1 MTQLDRLVSAFANL
15 MWGPFLLVLLVG
27 GGLYFTVYCRFTPF
41 RYFRHGLDI
50 LLGKFDREEDPGDI
64 NHFQALSSALAG
76 TVGMGNI
83 SGVAVAIHTG
93 GPGALFWMWVSA
105 MVGMSTKFFTCT
117 LAILFRGQDDQGHLQ
132 GGPMYVI
139 REGLGKRFK
148 PLAILFSA
156 AGMIGCLPMFQANQ
170 LTQFTRESIL
180 IPFGLFP
187 ANMNT
192 GNLVIG
198 LLIAILVS
206 MVILGGI
213 KRIGLIAGKLVPF
226 MVSLYLLAGLTIVIK
241 NITELSSVVELIFHD
256 AFTGQA
262 VMGGVVGEVIRQGIR
277 RAVFS
282 NEAGLGTEALAH
294 GAAKTTEPVREGLVA
309 MLGPFIDTIL
319 VCSITAFVILV
330 SGAWTSDLNG
340 VSMTA
345 QAFSTELGLA
355 GTVVLSICVITFS
368 VTTMFGQSYY
378 GAKCTG
384 FLFGTGSKAFYN
396 YFYISSTIIG
406 ATVSI
411 SFVINLIDGMYAV
424 MAIPTMTSAILLSPK
439 VMTEARR
446 YFTALDHSAK
456 E

>member
-1 MTQLDRLVSAFANL
+1 MMQLDYFISAFANL

-41 RYFRHGLDI
+41 RYFGHGLDI
-50 LLGKFDREEDPGDI
+50 LLGKYDCEDDPGEI

-93 GPGALFWMWVSA
+93 GPGALFWMWISA
-105 MVGMSTKFFTCT
+105 LMGMSTKFFTCT
-117 LAILFRGQDDQGHLQ
+117 LAILYRGKDDKGNLQ

-139 REGLGKRFK
+139 CEGLGERFK
-148 PLAILFSA
+148 SLAILFSA
-156 AGMIGCLPMFQANQ
+156 AGVIGCLPMFQANQ

-180 IPFGLFP
+180 IPIGLFP
-187 ANMNT
+187 EKIIY
-192 GNLVIG
+192 GNLLIG
-198 LLIAILVS
+198 FIISILVS

-213 KRIGLIAGKLVPF
+213 KRIGLIAGKLVPL
-226 MVSLYLLAGLTIVIK
+226 MVSLYLIAGMVIIII
-241 NITELSSVVELIFHD
+241 NIAELPSVISLIFHD
-256 AFTGQA
+256 AFTGEA

-282 NEAGLGTEALAH
+282 NEAGLGTEVLAH
-294 GAAKTTEPVREGLVA
+294 GAAKTNEPVREGLVA
-309 MLGPFIDTIL
+309 MIGPFIDTIL
-319 VCSITAFVILV
+319 VCSITAYIILI
-330 SGAWTSDLNG
+330 SGVWTSNVNG

-345 QAFSTELGLA
+345 QAFSQELGIA
-355 GTVVLSICVITFS
+355 GTAVLSICVITFS
-368 VTTMFGQSYY
+368 LTTMFGQSYY

-384 FLFGTGSKAFYN
+384 FLFGSKCIMYYN
-396 YFYISSTIIG
+396 YFYIFSIIIG

-424 MAIPTMTSAILLSPK
+424 MAIPTMLSAILLSPK
-439 VMTEARR
+439 VVNEAKR
-446 YFTALDHSAK
+446 YFSTLDLSTK
-456 E
+456 

>member
-1 MTQLDRLVSAFANL
+1 MTQLDSLVSAFANL
-15 MWGPFLLVLLVG
+15 MWGPFLLFLLVG
-27 GGLYFTVYCRFTPF
+27 GGLYFTLYCRFTPF
-41 RYFRHGLDI
+41 RYFQHGLDI
-50 LLGKFDREEDPGDI
+50 LLGKFDREDDPGDI

-117 LAILFRGQDDQGHLQ
+117 LSILFRGEDDQGQLQ

-139 REGLGKRFK
+139 QEGLGKKFK
-148 PLAILFSA
+148 PLAILFSS
-156 AGMIGCLPMFQANQ
+156 AGIIGCLPMFQANQ
-170 LTQFTRESIL
+170 LTQFARESIL
-180 IPFGLFP
+180 IPSGLFP
-187 ANMNT
+187 SNINT

-198 LLIAILVS
+198 ILIAILVS

-241 NITELSSVVELIFHD
+241 NITELTSVVTLIFHD

-294 GAAKTTEPVREGLVA
+294 GAAKTTEPIREGLVA

-319 VCSITAFVILV
+319 VCSITAIVIIV
-330 SGAWTSDLNG
+330 SGAWTTDLNG

-345 QAFSTELGLA
+345 QAFSTELGVA
-355 GTVVLSICVITFS
+355 GTIVLSICVITFS
-368 VTTMFGQSYY
+368 ITTMFGQSYY

-384 FLFGTGSKAFYN
+384 FLFGAKSKMYYN

-446 YFTALDHSAK
+446 YFADLNPSAK
-456 E
+456 K

>member
-1 MTQLDRLVSAFANL
+1 M
-15 MWGPFLLVLLVG
+15 
-27 GGLYFTVYCRFTPF
+27 
-41 RYFRHGLDI
+41 
-50 LLGKFDREEDPGDI
+50 
-64 NHFQALSSALAG
+64 
-76 TVGMGNI
+76 
-83 SGVAVAIHTG
+83 
-93 GPGALFWMWVSA
+93 
-105 MVGMSTKFFTCT
+105 
-117 LAILFRGQDDQGHLQ
+117 
-132 GGPMYVI
+132 
-139 REGLGKRFK
+139 
-148 PLAILFSA
+148 
-156 AGMIGCLPMFQANQ
+156 
-170 LTQFTRESIL
+170 
-180 IPFGLFP
+180 
-187 ANMNT
+187 
-192 GNLVIG
+192 VIG
-198 LLIAILVS
+198 IFVAILVS

-241 NITELSSVVELIFHD
+241 NITELSYVVRLIFHD
-256 AFTGQA
+256 AFTGEA

-294 GAAKTTEPVREGLVA
+294 GAAKTTEPIREGLVA

-319 VCSITAFVILV
+319 VCSITAIVIIV
-330 SGAWTSDLNG
+330 SGAWTTDLNG

-345 QAFSTELGLA
+345 QAFSTELGVA
-355 GTVVLSICVITFS
+355 GTIVLSICVITFS
-368 VTTMFGQSYY
+368 ITTMFGQSYY

-384 FLFGTGSKAFYN
+384 FLFGTESKMYYN

-446 YFTALDHSAK
+446 YFADLNPSAK
-456 E
+456 K